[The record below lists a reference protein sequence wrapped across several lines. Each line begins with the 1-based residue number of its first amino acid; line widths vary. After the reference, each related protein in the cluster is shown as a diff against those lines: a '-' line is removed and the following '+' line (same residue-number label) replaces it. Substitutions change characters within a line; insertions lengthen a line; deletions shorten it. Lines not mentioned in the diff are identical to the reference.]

1 MNKICIP
8 KENVSDN
15 TAKVTDL
22 YFKNKE
28 FVSEGDLLMS
38 VETSKVDMDIEA
50 EVDGY
55 ILYLAE
61 KDEDCSINEAI
72 AIIFD
77 TIDELEKFEAEN
89 SKTSNYNKSEN
100 VPKNIQISKIAKK
113 LIDDNNINIQDLDS
127 ELITIELVKKY
138 IERNQNLEDLNFNSK
153 DIVLIGTGGGTE
165 MVLDAIRK
173 GNEFNVVGFIDDFSK
188 DSSFKELPIFG
199 GIDTIDGLVSKG
211 LENLVLSY
219 GFIGA
224 LKNRMN
230 VFKKFDKKINFPNI
244 IDPTSNIE
252 SSVLFGKGNII
263 LANSYIGSKVKIGN
277 INIVNTGAL
286 ISHET
291 EINDGNHFTPSSTIA
306 GQVKIGSL
314 CTFGMNSSVLMNTI
328 IGDNVLISNNV
339 ATSSNIETNKIIKK
353 TEF

>member
-1 MNKICIP
+1 MNKVNIP

-38 VETSKVDMDIEA
+38 VETSKADMDIEA

-55 ILYLAE
+55 ILYLSK
-61 KDEDCSINEAI
+61 KDEDCSINEDV

-77 TIDELEKFEAEN
+77 SIDELEKFEIEN
-89 SKTSNYNKSEN
+89 SKTLNYKKSEHVSKN
-100 VPKNIQISKIAKK
+100 VQISKLAKK
-113 LIDDNNINIQDLDS
+113 LINDNNINIQELEG
-127 ELITIELVKKY
+127 ELITVELVKKH
-138 IERNQNLEDLNFNSK
+138 IERNQNLEDLSFNSK
-153 DIVLIGTGGGTE
+153 DIVLFGTGGGTE

-173 GNEFNVVGFIDDFSK
+173 SNTYKVVGFIDDFSK
-188 DSSFKELPIFG
+188 DSFFKELPIFG

-230 VFKKFDKKINFPNI
+230 VFKKLEKKINFPNI

-252 SSVLFGKGNII
+252 SSVIFGKGNIV
-263 LANSYIGSKVKIGN
+263 LANSYIGSNVKIGN

-291 EINDGNHFTPSSTIA
+291 EINDGNHFSPSSTIA

-314 CTFGMNSSVLMNTI
+314 CTFGMNSSVLMKTI
-328 IGDNVLISNNV
+328 IGDNVLINNNV
-339 ATSSNIETNKIIKK
+339 ATSSNIESNKIIKK
-353 TEF
+353 TQF

>member
-1 MNKICIP
+1 MTKIYVP

-15 TAKVTDL
+15 TVKVTDI

-38 VETSKVDMDIEA
+38 VETSKADMDIES
-50 EVDGY
+50 EVDGF
-55 ILYLAE
+55 ILYLSK
-61 KDEDCSINEAI
+61 KDEDCSINEII

-77 TIDELEKFEAEN
+77 SIDELEKFEI
-89 SKTSNYNKSEN
+89 SNYKKSEY
-100 VPKNIQISKIAKK
+100 VPKNVQISKSAQK
-113 LIDDNNINIQDLDS
+113 LINDNNINIQDLDS
-127 ELITIELVKKY
+127 ELITVELVKKH
-138 IERNQNLEDLNFNSK
+138 IERNQNLEDLNFNPK
-153 DIVLIGTGGGTE
+153 DIVLFGTGGGTE

-173 GNEFNVVGFIDDFSK
+173 SDKYKVVGFIDDFSK
-188 DSSFKELPIFG
+188 DSFFKELPIFG

-230 VFKKFDKKINFPNI
+230 VFKKFEKKINFPNI

-252 SSVLFGKGNII
+252 SSVVFGKGNII
-263 LANSYIGSKVKIGN
+263 LANSYVGSNVKIGN

-291 EINDGNHFTPSSTIA
+291 QINDGNHFTPSSTIA

-314 CTFGMNSSVLMNTI
+314 CTFGMNSSVLMKTI
-328 IGDNVLISNNV
+328 IGDNVQINNNV
-339 ATSSNIETNKIIKK
+339 ATSSNIESNKTIKN